1 MFKKILEFIFDRN
14 KEIKENRRIFITILV
29 TASLGLIAAFVLSVE
44 AWQLAGN
51 PNVVLD
57 CSINAVINCATVA
70 KSSYAT
76 LLGFPNSFL
85 GLAAMPWFVMLAVV
99 LLFGAK
105 LPRKF
110 MFIMQVLAAGALI
123 FALSLFYISTVLIQ
137 VICPWCMLVLI
148 STIVMF
154 FALSK
159 YNIRESN
166 LYLPKNIEKRAKEFM
181 DKGYDKLILALIV
194 VVIAAI
200 IILKYGSSLF
210 A

>member
-1 MFKKILEFIFDRN
+1 MNRKKELC
-14 KEIKENRRIFITILV
+14 ENHLIFITILV
-29 TASLGLIAAFVLSVE
+29 TSTLGLVAAFVLSVE

-51 PNVVLD
+51 PNTVLE

-76 LLGFPNSFL
+76 LFGFPNSFL
-85 GLAAMPWFVMLAVV
+85 GLAFMPWFVMLAVT

-110 MFIMQVLAAGALI
+110 MFLMQMFAVGALL

-137 VICPWCMLVLI
+137 VICPWCMLVLV
-148 STIVMF
+148 STIIMF

-166 LYLPKNIEKRAKEFM
+166 LYLPKKFEKKLQEFIKK
-181 DKGYDKLILALIV
+181 DYDKLAL
-194 VVIAAI
+194 AI
-200 IILKYGSSLF
+200 IIVAIAVIIVVKYGSSLF
-210 A
+210 L

>member
-1 MFKKILEFIFDRN
+1 MFNKIKDFFMYRE
-14 KEIKENRRIFITILV
+14 KELRENRLIFITILV
-29 TASLGLIAAFVLSVE
+29 TATLSLIAAFVLSVE

-51 PNVVLD
+51 PNTILE

-85 GLAAMPWFVMLAVV
+85 GLAAMPWFVMLAVS

-110 MFIMQVLAAGALI
+110 MFLMQILAIGALL

-159 YNIRESN
+159 YNIHESN
-166 LYLPKNIEKRAKEFM
+166 LYLPKKFGKKAQEFIKK
-181 DKGYDKLILALIV
+181 DYDKLVLAIII
-194 VVIAAI
+194 VVIAVI
-200 IILKYGSSLF
+200 IVVKYGSALF

>member
-1 MFKKILEFIFDRN
+1 MFNKIKDFFMYRDKKIKEDRS
-14 KEIKENRRIFITILV
+14 IFITLLI
-29 TASLGLIAAFVLSVE
+29 TSGASLYAAFILSVE

-51 PNVVLD
+51 PNIVLD
-57 CSINAVINCATVA
+57 CNINAVINCATVA
-70 KSSYAT
+70 SSSYAV
-76 LLGFPNSFL
+76 LFGFPNSFI
-85 GLAAMPWFVMLAVV
+85 GLATMPWFVMLAVT

-110 MFIMQVLAAGALI
+110 MFIMQILSVGALI

-154 FALSK
+154 FALTK

-166 LYLPKNIEKRAKEFM
+166 LYIPSTFDKKTKMFIE
-181 DKGYDKLILALIV
+181 KGYDKFVIALIIV
-194 VVIAAI
+194 AIAAI
-200 IILKYGSSLF
+200 IILKYGNSLF